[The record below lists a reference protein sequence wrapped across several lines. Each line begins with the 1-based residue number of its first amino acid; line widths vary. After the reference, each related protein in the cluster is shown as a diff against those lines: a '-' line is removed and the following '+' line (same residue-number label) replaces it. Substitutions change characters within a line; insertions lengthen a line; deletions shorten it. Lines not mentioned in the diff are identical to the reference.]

1 MREEQREK
9 LENQLREVLK
19 KAIQNGEVSCGS
31 FLVKKDGEEI
41 CCFQE
46 GYADRENLVKLE
58 RDHIFRL
65 YSMTKPIT
73 AAAVMALVEEGKLD
87 LSEPVS
93 AYLLGFCGQTVEK
106 DGNIVPVQKEM
117 RILHLLSMTS
127 GLVYDGSSLAG
138 QGTSRL
144 IQEVIDRM
152 DGEYPIGTVEFANRL
167 GCVPLEFDP
176 GTSWH
181 YGTSADV
188 LGALVEVVSGQSFG
202 SYLRER
208 FFEPMGMKDTGF
220 FVPEE
225 KQHRLVKVYQ
235 REEKGDMSLY
245 LENHL
250 GISNS
255 MKRPPA
261 FESGGAGLVS
271 TLDDYARFTQ
281 MLLQKG
287 RWEEKQI
294 LRPYTVDYLT
304 SSRLCCEGQR
314 KAFEQWVGLEGH
326 SYGNLMRVLEYPG
339 QAALMGTK
347 GEYGWDGWL
356 GPYFSNHPDQN
367 MSILLM
373 IQMTNTGTGPL
384 LRKLKNIVTSTLVD

>member
-1 MREEQREK
+1 MREEKREK

-19 KAIQNGEVSCGS
+19 TAIKKGEVSCGS

-58 RDHIFRL
+58 RNHIFRL

-73 AAAVMALVEEGKLD
+73 AAAVMALAEEGKID

-93 AYLLGFCGQTVEK
+93 AYLSGFCGQTVEK
-106 DGNIVPVQKEM
+106 DGRIVPVQKEM

-127 GLVYDGSSLAG
+127 GLVYDGSSFAG

-144 IQEVIDRM
+144 FQEVIDRM

-167 GCVPLEFDP
+167 GRVPLEFEP

-202 SYLRER
+202 DYLRER
-208 FFEPMGMKDTGF
+208 FFDPMGMKDTGF

-235 REEKGDMSLY
+235 REEKGEMSLY

-271 TLDDYARFTQ
+271 TLDDYARFAQ

-304 SSRLCCEGQR
+304 SSRLYCEGQR

>member
-1 MREEQREK
+1 MREEKREK

-19 KAIQNGEVSCGS
+19 TAIKKGEVSCGS

-58 RDHIFRL
+58 RNHIFRL

-73 AAAVMALVEEGKLD
+73 AAAVMALAEEGKID

-93 AYLLGFCGQTVEK
+93 AYLSGFCGQTVEK
-106 DGNIVPVQKEM
+106 DGRIVPVQKEM

-127 GLVYDGSSLAG
+127 GLVYDGSSFAG

-144 IQEVIDRM
+144 FQEVIGRM

-167 GCVPLEFDP
+167 GRVPLEFEP

-202 SYLRER
+202 DYLRER
-208 FFEPMGMKDTGF
+208 FFDPMGMKDTGF

-235 REEKGDMSLY
+235 REEKGEMSLY

-271 TLDDYARFTQ
+271 TLDDYARFAQ

-304 SSRLCCEGQR
+304 SSRLYCEGQR

>member
-1 MREEQREK
+1 MREEKREK

-19 KAIQNGEVSCGS
+19 TAIKKGEVSCGS

-58 RDHIFRL
+58 RNHIFRL

-73 AAAVMALVEEGKLD
+73 AAAVMALAEEGKID

-93 AYLLGFCGQTVEK
+93 AYLSGFCGQTVEK
-106 DGNIVPVQKEM
+106 DGRIVPVQKEM

-127 GLVYDGSSLAG
+127 GLVYDGSSFAG
-138 QGTSRL
+138 KGTSRL
-144 IQEVIDRM
+144 FQEVIDRM

-167 GCVPLEFDP
+167 GRVPLEFES

-202 SYLRER
+202 DYLRER
-208 FFEPMGMKDTGF
+208 FFDPMGMKDTGF

-235 REEKGDMSLY
+235 REEKGEMSLY

-271 TLDDYARFTQ
+271 TLDDYARFAQ

-304 SSRLCCEGQR
+304 SSRLYCEGQR

>member
-1 MREEQREK
+1 MREEKREK

-19 KAIQNGEVSCGS
+19 TAIKKGEVSCGS

-58 RDHIFRL
+58 RNHIFRL

-73 AAAVMALVEEGKLD
+73 AAAVMALAEEGKID

-93 AYLLGFCGQTVEK
+93 AYLSGFCGQTVEK
-106 DGNIVPVQKEM
+106 DGRIVPVQKEM

-127 GLVYDGSSLAG
+127 GLVYDGSSFAG

-144 IQEVIDRM
+144 FQEVIGRM

-167 GCVPLEFDP
+167 GRVPLEFES

-202 SYLRER
+202 DYLRER
-208 FFEPMGMKDTGF
+208 FFDPMGMKDTGF

-235 REEKGDMSLY
+235 REEKGEMSLY

-271 TLDDYARFTQ
+271 TLDDYARFAQ

-304 SSRLCCEGQR
+304 SSRLYCEGQR

>member
-93 AYLLGFCGQTVEK
+93 AYLPGFCGQTVEK

-261 FESGGAGLVS
+261 FESGRCRIGFHFG
-271 TLDDYARFTQ
+271 
-281 MLLQKG
+281 
-287 RWEEKQI
+287 
-294 LRPYTVDYLT
+294 
-304 SSRLCCEGQR
+304 
-314 KAFEQWVGLEGH
+314 
-326 SYGNLMRVLEYPG
+326 
-339 QAALMGTK
+339 
-347 GEYGWDGWL
+347 
-356 GPYFSNHPDQN
+356 
-367 MSILLM
+367 
-373 IQMTNTGTGPL
+373 
-384 LRKLKNIVTSTLVD
+384 